1 MEVVLNLFMVTLF
14 PFIELFSD
22 LADYT
27 SILAVEGAKDTL
39 FGIDMSIE
47 GLRSY
52 KFSVAIFV
60 FLIISLI
67 LFSVIIYLYWPKN
80 ETKIR
85 TGEKIMFGAIIFG
98 MFIAV
103 VIGWIQLI
111 EGYLI

>member
-1 MEVVLNLFMVTLF
+1 MTALGAIIALVLEST
-14 PFIELFSD
+14 E
-22 LADYT
+22 
-27 SILAVEGAKDTL
+27 LAVFASEQASNVL

-60 FLIISLI
+60 FLVISLV
-67 LFSVIIYLYWPKN
+67 LFSVIIYLYWPKK
-80 ETKIR
+80 EQKIR
-85 TGEKIMFGAIIFG
+85 IGEKIMLGSIIFG
-98 MFIAV
+98 MFLAV